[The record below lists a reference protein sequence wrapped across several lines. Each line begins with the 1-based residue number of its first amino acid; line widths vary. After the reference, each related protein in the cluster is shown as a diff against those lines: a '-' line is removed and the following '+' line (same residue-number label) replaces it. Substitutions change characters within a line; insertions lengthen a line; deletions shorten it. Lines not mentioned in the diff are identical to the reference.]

1 MKKEFKSSKK
11 LLFEMLEKVNNVKPQ
26 LNETFKIMGSY
37 MGRPKEV
44 LDTAE
49 SESEANY
56 LKKEY
61 VMAYGKDFKV
71 WIESD
76 GKKFESET
84 YGTPNPLG
92 SHCAKPLNETESIG
106 TEPVSVSPKFR
117 AEVTGKGENVWSNN
131 AVEYDTE
138 EEAKKWLDGL
148 SNRWFG
154 YDMSRV
160 VPTTTPPR
168 QPVDME
174 KDILYQNFRR

>member
-1 MKKEFKSSKK
+1 
-11 LLFEMLEKVNNVKPQ
+11 MLEKVDNVKPQ
-26 LNETFKIMGSY
+26 LNEVFKIMGSY
-37 MGRPKEV
+37 QGKPKEV

-61 VMAYGKDFKV
+61 VMAYGKDFSI

-76 GKKFESET
+76 GKKIETET
-84 YGTPNPLG
+84 YGTPDPLG
-92 SHCAKPLNETESIG
+92 SNCAKPLNEEELPG
-106 TEPVSVSPKFR
+106 TNPIPVKFR

-131 AVEYDTE
+131 AIEYNTE

-148 SNRWFG
+148 ADRWFG

-160 VPTTTPPR
+160 VPVTTPPR

-174 KDILYQNFRR
+174 KDVLYQNFRR